1 MIWQIFDVLLIVK
14 HWIQIEADLG
24 QSSRA
29 CSGIPDQIFHRFNAN
44 YFKSCVNSV
53 ELNFLLVNTAFW
65 QNFELQ
71 FEGFTTL
78 KIRENIGQDVFVTL
92 FFCFSARK
100 TGPKSFLPCATPVAR
115 RLMATDLVAEMEE
128 DENLEAISEFQN
140 LMWKTFSVSPL
151 FGYDKVSSP
160 DYIQICLRQHLE
172 NQKYNEITVETVKG
186 FAIQH
191 SRFEF

>member
-1 MIWQIFDVLLIVK
+1 M
-14 HWIQIEADLG
+14 
-24 QSSRA
+24 
-29 CSGIPDQIFHRFNAN
+29 
-44 YFKSCVNSV
+44 
-53 ELNFLLVNTAFW
+53 NFLLFNTAFR
-65 QNFELQ
+65 QNFKLQ

-78 KIRENIGQDVFVTL
+78 KNFVTL

-186 FAIQH
+186 FAI
-191 SRFEF
+191 